1 MPIRRVLVANR
12 GEIAV
17 RIIRACRDLGIE
29 TVQVFSTA
37 DRDSLAVRLADHS
50 VCIGGAT
57 AAESYLSAKTLVEA
71 AVMTNADAVHPG
83 YGFLSENAEFA
94 ELCVKAGLIFIGPSA
109 AVIRLMGDKAA
120 ARRAAMTAGIPVT
133 PGSPNPISDPSEAID
148 IAARI
153 GYPVLIKASAG
164 GGGRGMRV
172 VESEA
177 ALADMLAR
185 ASAEAASAF
194 GSGEV
199 YIEKYLPRVRHVEVQ
214 VMGDG
219 AHVIHFGER
228 DCSVQRRHQ
237 KLVEESPSSAIS
249 PALRDQITGAACRLA
264 QRVGYSGA
272 GTIEFIVVPDSDTFY
287 FIEMNT
293 RIQVEH
299 PVTELVTGT
308 DLVAMQIIIAAT
320 GELPIDQ
327 SAVQFCGHA
336 IECRIN
342 AEDPERGFMPRP
354 GRLAVFNAPSG
365 PGVRVDTHVYAGYDL
380 PPYYELVDGQGH
392 RLGTHA
398 RPGPGAHAARAC
410 RDRRRGRAVHRR
422 LPSPL
427 VVRAGVHRGNGAHS
441 FHSRDDVG
449 GPSHAT
455 YALRSGL
462 IMAFEAKL
470 DEFDRRRRT
479 ALGMGGEEKL
489 RKRRSQGVLNARER
503 LDALLDK
510 DTFIES
516 GLFATSHRPEM
527 RERTPADGKIAGFGR
542 IGGRGVARRVERLHG
557 AWRLELPSSTA
568 RRSATCARPR
578 RNRGMPLVFLG
589 ESTGARMPDRMG
601 AAGRAMLGQD
611 PAEYQRLRQT
621 PWSSALLGA
630 CYGSSTWY
638 ACMSD
643 FVVMRK
649 GATMAVA
656 SSRRDVA
663 GDQPADRRRG
673 TGRLEAARRGDR
685 PASTPAVDTDEEAL
699 AAVRRFLGYLPS
711 HRDAGAARACRPRRG
726 STERGAG
733 HPGPP
738 ARRTRHKVY
747 DVRKIVAAIADRDS
761 VFELKAALRQVDRHR
776 LTRLDGHSVGVIANN
791 PHVQGRRDRRR
802 RLRQGDRAS
811 WCCATAS
818 TSRSCSWSTSR
829 AS

>member
-380 PPYYELVDGQGH
+380 PPYYDSLMAKVIVWGRTRDQA
-392 RLGTHA
+392 LA
-398 RPGPGAHAARAC
+398 RMRRALAETVVE
-410 RDRRRGRAVHRR
+410 GVPSTVAFHRR
-422 LPSPL
+422 LLSEP
-427 VVRAGVHRGNGAHS
+427 
-441 FHSRDDVG
+441 
-449 GPSHAT
+449 
-455 YALRSGL
+455 
-462 IMAFEAKL
+462 
-470 DEFDRRRRT
+470 EF
-479 ALGMGGEEKL
+479 
-489 RKRRSQGVLNARER
+489 
-503 LDALLDK
+503 
-510 DTFIES
+510 
-516 GLFATSHRPEM
+516 
-527 RERTPADGKIAGFGR
+527 IAGTVHTRFIR
-542 IGGRGVARRVERLHG
+542 E
-557 AWRLELPSSTA
+557 
-568 RRSATCARPR
+568 
-578 RNRGMPLVFLG
+578 
-589 ESTGARMPDRMG
+589 
-601 AAGRAMLGQD
+601 
-611 PAEYQRLRQT
+611 
-621 PWSSALLGA
+621 
-630 CYGSSTWY
+630 
-638 ACMSD
+638 
-643 FVVMRK
+643 
-649 GATMAVA
+649 TMW
-656 SSRRDVA
+656 
-663 GDQPADRRRG
+663 
-673 TGRLEAARRGDR
+673 
-685 PASTPAVDTDEEAL
+685 
-699 AAVRRFLGYLPS
+699 
-711 HRDAGAARACRPRRG
+711 
-726 STERGAG
+726 AG
-733 HPGPP
+733 HPMQ
-738 ARRTRHKVY
+738 HM
-747 DVRKIVAAIADRDS
+747 
-761 VFELKAALRQVDRHR
+761 L
-776 LTRLDGHSVGVIANN
+776 
-791 PHVQGRRDRRR
+791 
-802 RLRQGDRAS
+802 
-811 WCCATAS
+811 
-818 TSRSCSWSTSR
+818 
-829 AS
+829 